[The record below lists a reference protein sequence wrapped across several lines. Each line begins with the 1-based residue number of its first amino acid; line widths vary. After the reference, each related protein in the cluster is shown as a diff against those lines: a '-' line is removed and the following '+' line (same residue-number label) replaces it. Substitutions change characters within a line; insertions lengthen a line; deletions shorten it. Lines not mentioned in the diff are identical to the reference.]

1 MTKQQFRP
9 IICKDF
15 SIENNAK
22 IQKAKKG
29 DEQVAAQTFAL
40 KTIILALNSPDDA
53 ILKAQALSD
62 HKFMHDSY
70 NRAVE
75 KRDKLLA
82 ENLTTLEQ
90 MAPEERKVAE
100 DSLRQIVVLPYIKEY
115 VEGPMC
121 SILAATCN
129 VSNQTPITC
138 VVVDIEPVKPVKV
151 KDYYAVYLIIDKT
164 LQTASKS
171 GEEMTV
177 VAAIQ
182 QFFDDKEEEYRPMST
197 VTNEMIG
204 KAYRAIK
211 KAVEF
216 YDPRYQQ
223 LFGED
228 PLKKLNQPE

>member
-1 MTKQQFRP
+1 MTKQQIRP

-22 IQKAKKG
+22 IQKAQKG
-29 DEQVAAQTFAL
+29 DEQVVAQTFAL

-53 ILKAQALSD
+53 ILRAQALSD

-75 KRDKLLA
+75 KRDILLA

-100 DSLRQIVVLPYIKEY
+100 DSLRQLVVLHYIKEY

-129 VSNQTPITC
+129 VSSQASPIPC
-138 VVVDIEPVKPVKV
+138 VIVDKEPVKPVKA
-151 KDYYAVYLIIDKT
+151 KDYYAAYLIIKEI
-164 LQTASKS
+164 LQTARES
-171 GEEMTV
+171 ENEDEMTV
-177 VAAIQ
+177 VAAIE
-182 QFFDDKEEEYRPMST
+182 QFSKRKDKSMT
-197 VTNEMIG
+197 VSPEMIG

-223 LFGED
+223 LLTESLI
-228 PLKKLNQPE
+228 P